1 MTYMYINSFLVS
13 AKRAGTGWWFVR
25 ECVQVGRCIMGPSW
39 LVMRGVTELPTM
51 MVMLMRKVDMLLLL
65 L

>member
-1 MTYMYINSFLVS
+1 MYITSFLVS
-13 AKRAGTGWWFVR
+13 VKRAGSKLQWFVR

-39 LVMRGVTELPTM
+39 LVMRGVTELPAM

-65 L
+65 